1 MALPFGR
8 AIIGATTK
16 GTSMTAAR
24 RALLGAA
31 LAAPA
36 LAQAQAQDWS
46 GRSVRVIVP
55 YPPGGPTDIVGRV
68 TAAGLQAELGSSFV
82 VENRAGAGGSIGA
95 GEASRA
101 APDGATFL
109 VNASAHV
116 ITPHLMRGLPFDALA
131 DFAPVTEIVKVP
143 LILVVNEALP
153 VRSVQELIALAKAQP
168 GRISYASSSIGGAP
182 HLAGELFKLM
192 TGTDLTHIPYRGSG
206 PALQD
211 LLGGT
216 VQVMFDSLASSA
228 EHVRSGRL
236 RAIAVTTTQ
245 RLPSHP
251 ELPTIAE
258 AGVDGYEMSTWYAMW
273 GPKNL
278 PPVLAT
284 RMQQAVAKVCQ
295 REDARARFAS
305 MGADPI
311 ASTPADFA
319 RFSASE
325 YERFGRLV
333 RDADIKGE

>member
-1 MALPFGR
+1 MTLP
-8 AIIGATTK
+8 
-16 GTSMTAAR
+16 R

-36 LAQAQAQDWS
+36 VAQAQQDWP
-46 GRSVRVIVP
+46 GRPVRVIVP

-68 TAAGLQAELGSSFV
+68 TAAGLQAEFNSPFV
-82 VENRAGAGGSIGA
+82 VDNRAGAGGSIGA
-95 GEASRA
+95 GEAARA

-131 DFAPVTEIVKVP
+131 GFMPVTEIVKVP
-143 LILVVNEALP
+143 LILVVNDALP
-153 VRSVQELIALAKAQP
+153 VRSVRDLIELAKAQP

-192 TGTDLTHIPYRGSG
+192 TRTDITHIPYRGSG

-216 VQVMFDSLASSA
+216 VQIMFDSLASSA

-236 RAIAVTTTQ
+236 RAIAVTTAQ

-258 AGVDGYEMSTWYAMW
+258 AGVPGYEISTWYAMW

-278 PPVLAT
+278 PPAIAT
-284 RMQQAVAKVCQ
+284 RMQQAVARVCR
-295 REDARARFAS
+295 REDARARFVA
-305 MGADPI
+305 MGANPI
-311 ASTPADFA
+311 ASTPEEFS
-319 RFSASE
+319 RFCASE

>member
-1 MALPFGR
+1 MALPGGR

-16 GTSMTAAR
+16 GMSMTATR

-36 LAQAQAQDWS
+36 FAPAQAQEWP

-55 YPPGGPTDIVGRV
+55 YPPGGPTDLVGRV
-68 TAAGLQAELGSSFV
+68 AAAGLQAELGSPFV
-82 VENRAGAGGSIGA
+82 VDNRAGAGGSIGA

-101 APDGATFL
+101 APDGATLL

-116 ITPHLMRGLPFDALA
+116 IVPHLQPGIGFDALA
-131 DFAPVTEIVKVP
+131 DFTPITEIVKVP
-143 LILVVNEALP
+143 LILVVNDAVP
-153 VRSVQELIALAKAQP
+153 VRSVQDLINLAKAQP

-192 TGTDLTHIPYRGSG
+192 TGTDITHIPYRGSG

-211 LLGGT
+211 LLAGT
-216 VQVMFDSLASSA
+216 VQIMFDSLASSA

-236 RAIAVTTTQ
+236 RAIAVTTAQ

-258 AGVDGYEMSTWYAMW
+258 AGVPGYEMTTWYAMW
-273 GPKNL
+273 GPKGMS
-278 PPVLAT
+278 PALAA
-284 RMQQAVAKVCQ
+284 RVQQAVAKVCR

-325 YERFGRLV
+325 YERFGRLI
-333 RDADIKGE
+333 RDASIKGE